1 MDDKILEGTT
11 TVGIT
16 CKDGVVF
23 ASERRASMG
32 NLVAHKVAEKIFKI
46 NDHIVT
52 TIAGSV
58 GDAQNLMKIIE
69 AEVSLYQ
76 MRNNDKMSVKAAAS
90 VTANILRSGPMY
102 VQTLLGG
109 MDGDKP
115 SLYSLDPAG
124 GMIEDTYIS
133 TGSGSIVAYGVLED
147 RYHEEITTD
156 EGLEIAVRA
165 IKAAS
170 ERDTFS
176 GNGYLVAKVT
186 EDGFEMLDKEKVN
199 EKINEFNDLISR
211 IYEVK
216 LVFDKQL
223 VKYKSEF
230 SFVSKD
236 NDEFNEMLK
245 KEFQRFFEK
254 N

>member
-1 MDDKILEGTT
+1 MNDKILEGTT

-16 CKDGVVF
+16 CKNGVVF

-46 NDHIVT
+46 NDYIVT

-58 GDAQNLMKIIE
+58 GDAQSLMKIIE

-76 MRNNDKMSVKAAAS
+76 MRNNDAISVRAAAS
-90 VTANILRSGPMY
+90 LTANILRSGPMY

-124 GMIEDTYIS
+124 GMIKDTYIS
-133 TGSGSIVAYGVLED
+133 TGSGSIVAY
-147 RYHEEITTD
+147 RYRDDLTTD
-156 EGLEIAVRA
+156 EGIEIAIRA
-165 IKAAS
+165 IRAAA

-176 GNGYLVAKVT
+176 GNGYLVAKVD
-186 EDGFEMLDKEKVN
+186 ENGFEMLDN
-199 EKINEFNDLISR
+199 EKINEILGNI
-211 IYEVK
+211 
-216 LVFDKQL
+216 
-223 VKYKSEF
+223 
-230 SFVSKD
+230 
-236 NDEFNEMLK
+236 
-245 KEFQRFFEK
+245 
-254 N
+254 

>member
-16 CKDGVVF
+16 CEDGVVF

-46 NDHIVT
+46 DDHIVT

-58 GDAQNLMKIIE
+58 GDAQSLMKIIE

-76 MRNNDKMSVKAAAS
+76 MRNNDAISVKAAAS
-90 VTANILRSGPMY
+90 LTANILRSGPMY

-147 RYHEEITTD
+147 RF
-156 EGLEIAVRA
+156 RA
-165 IKAAS
+165 IRAAA
-170 ERDTFS
+170 ERDTYS
-176 GNGYLVAKVT
+176 GNGYLVAKV
-186 EDGFEMLDKEKVN
+186 DKNGFEMLDN
-199 EKINEFNDLISR
+199 EKINEIL
-211 IYEVK
+211 
-216 LVFDKQL
+216 
-223 VKYKSEF
+223 
-230 SFVSKD
+230 
-236 NDEFNEMLK
+236 
-245 KEFQRFFEK
+245 EK
-254 N
+254 I